1 MRGPV
6 LEALGR
12 TAFLA
17 AAAGVILVPLGGLVC
32 WLEGRPRGRSLGSLI
47 TLGFVLPG
55 SAVAIALLVTYGRW
69 LGDTLAIILIAYLAK
84 FWTLAHRPMSGALER
99 FPPDLERAS
108 RVSGAGPVTAF
119 RTVTMPSLAPAI
131 IGAFSVVFLFALH
144 ELTMSSLLAAPGT
157 QTLAVVTLDLQQL
170 GDRGATAALAL
181 VVTAVTFGALVP
193 LLMARRVVQR
203 RSPSHGV

>member
-1 MRGPV
+1 M
-6 LEALGR
+6 
-12 TAFLA
+12 
-17 AAAGVILVPLGGLVC
+17 
-32 WLEGRPRGRSLGSLI
+32 
-47 TLGFVLPG
+47 
-55 SAVAIALLVTYGRW
+55 
-69 LGDTLAIILIAYLAK
+69 
-84 FWTLAHRPMSGALER
+84 
-99 FPPDLERAS
+99 
-108 RVSGAGPVTAF
+108 SGAGPVTAF
-119 RTVTMPSLAPAI
+119 RTVTMPSLAPPI